1 MELGFLLQVIV
12 SGLTLGSLYALV
24 GMGFVLIYKATG
36 ILNFC
41 QGEMVTVGGILAII
55 LHLQYGVPYW
65 PTFVGICLLGGML
78 GWVVERLACRPLR
91 NAPLVTVILATVA
104 VGALIRSSIRIFH
117 GQELSLF
124 PPLFST
130 KPFQVAGVVTLTPL
144 NLGIVAIALA
154 LMFSF
159 SLFFQHTRI
168 GKGMRATSQNRD
180 AAALVGISVSKTYAR
195 IWGLSAALA
204 GIAGILLAPL
214 IVVTPD
220 MGVIAIKG
228 FAGAIL
234 GGFTAISGAV
244 LGGFLLGVIENLAG
258 VYIASEMK
266 DVVSFIVL
274 LLVLLIRPRGLLV
287 TARRTRV

>member
-1 MELGFLLQVIV
+1 MDVALFLQVIV

-41 QGEMVTVGGILAII
+41 QGEMVTVGGIAAII
-55 LHLQYGVPYW
+55 LHLESGLPYW
-65 PTFVGICLLGGML
+65 PTFVGVVVLGGIL
-78 GWVVERLACRPLR
+78 GWLIERLACHPLR
-91 NAPLVTVILATVA
+91 NAPIVTVILATVA
-104 VGALIRSSIRIFH
+104 VGAIIRSSIRIFH

-144 NLGIVAIALA
+144 NLGIVGIALA
-154 LMFSF
+154 LMVGF
-159 SLFFQHTRI
+159 SLFFQYTRV

-180 AAALVGISVSKTYAR
+180 AAALVGISVSKTHRR
-195 IWGLSAALA
+195 IWALSSALA
-204 GIAGILLAPL
+204 ATGGILLAPL
-214 IVVTPD
+214 LVVTPD

-266 DVVSFIVL
+266 DVVSFLVL
-274 LLVLLIRPRGLLV
+274 LLVLLVRPTGLLV
-287 TARRTRV
+287 TARRRRV

>member
-1 MELGFLLQVIV
+1 MDFGFLLQVVV

-41 QGEMVTVGGILAII
+41 QGEMVTFGGIVAIV
-55 LHLQYGVPYW
+55 LHLERGIPYW
-65 PTFVGICLLGGML
+65 PAFAGVLLLGGAL
-78 GWVVERLACRPLR
+78 GWLVERAACRPLR
-91 NAPLVTVILATVA
+91 GAPVVTVILATVA

-124 PPLFST
+124 PPLLST
-130 KPFQVAGVVTLTPL
+130 RPLQVAGLVTVTPL
-144 NLGIVAIALA
+144 NLGIVGIALA
-154 LMFSF
+154 LMVAF
-159 SLFFQHTRI
+159 SLFFRRTRV

-180 AAALVGISVSKTYAR
+180 AAALAGISVSRTYAR
-195 IWGLSAALA
+195 IWGLSSALA
-204 GIAGILLAPL
+204 GTAGILLAPL

-234 GGFTAISGAV
+234 GGFTEISGAV
-244 LGGFLLGVIENLAG
+244 VGGFLLGVVENLAG

-266 DVVSFIVL
+266 DVVSFLVL
-274 LLVLLIRPRGLLV
+274 LLVLMIRPTGLLV
-287 TARRTRV
+287 AARRKKV